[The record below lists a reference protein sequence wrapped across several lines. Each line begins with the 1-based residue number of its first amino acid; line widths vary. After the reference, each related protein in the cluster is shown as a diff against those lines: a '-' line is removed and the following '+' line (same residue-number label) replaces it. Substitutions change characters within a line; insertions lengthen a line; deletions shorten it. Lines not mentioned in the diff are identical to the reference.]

1 MSRNVKRIAA
11 ILALAGMLGIGFTRP
26 TPAMAVD
33 TEEGLLLAG
42 VALAGYLTLVF
53 VSTAII
59 YGHDLRPLPTTPVDW
74 PRRDALSKSGLR
86 LADRCPQGSGGVTFA
101 CW

>member
-11 ILALAGMLGIGFTRP
+11 ILALTGMLGIGVTRP
-26 TPAMAVD
+26 APVMAVD

-59 YGHDLRPLPTTPVDW
+59 YGHDPKPLAVAPVDW
-74 PRRDALSKSGLR
+74 QHQDALSRTGLR
-86 LADRCPQGSGGVTFA
+86 LADRCPQGSGSVTFA